1 MAKETVTI
9 TKEEYLRLLDRD
21 LWLDCLE
28 QAGVDDWV
36 GLDFAQEIYQENLDE
51 A

>member
-21 LWLDCLE
+21 LWLHCLE
-28 QAGVDDWV
+28 EAGVDNWTGKAIATDI
-36 GLDFAQEIYQENLDE
+36 LDREDD
-51 A
+51 